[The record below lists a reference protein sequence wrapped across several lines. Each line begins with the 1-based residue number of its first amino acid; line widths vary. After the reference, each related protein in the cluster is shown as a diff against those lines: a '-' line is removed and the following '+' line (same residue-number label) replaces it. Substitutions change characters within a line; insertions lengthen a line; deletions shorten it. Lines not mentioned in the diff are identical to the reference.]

1 MALHSNVTPTDLSR
15 ETDLVSALD
24 ERITELLK
32 LCEELKFEK
41 EKLQAERESWSTER
55 QELIEK
61 CSHAEQGLQNAIS
74 RLEALAKES

>member
-15 ETDLVSALD
+15 ETDLVGVLD

-32 LCEELKFEK
+32 LCEGLRVEK
-41 EKLQAERESWSTER
+41 EKLEAERESWSIER
-55 QELIEK
+55 HELIEK
-61 CSHAEQGLQNAIS
+61 CNHAEQGIQNAIS